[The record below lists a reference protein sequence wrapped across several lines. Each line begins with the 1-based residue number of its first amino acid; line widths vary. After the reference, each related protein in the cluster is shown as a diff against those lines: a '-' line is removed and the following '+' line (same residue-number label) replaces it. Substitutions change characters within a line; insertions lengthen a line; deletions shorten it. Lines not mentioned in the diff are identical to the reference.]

1 MLDVLPARR
10 ESAAHKRGRVVSSL
24 SMLDQI
30 EFAAFAWAQAPGG
43 PAEQAQALELAET
56 RSSHIQNTWS
66 DHVLGLALYRAG
78 RFVEADARLRDSL
91 DRDPGWE
98 FQVLDW
104 LVLAMANQRLGR
116 PDEARRWRERAESWV
131 AARVRG
137 RPGGDDRAVPE
148 HWQWRQG
155 MLLHLLLR
163 EDSALIREGLPDL
176 PDNPFAA
183 P

>member
-1 MLDVLPARR
+1 MLDVLRRTDEPAW
-10 ESAAHKRGRVVSSL
+10 L
-24 SMLDQI
+24 
-30 EFAAFAWAQAPGG
+30 EFAAHAWALAPGG
-43 PAEQAQALELAET
+43 PAERAQALTLAE
-56 RSSHIQNTWS
+56 RRASVMPNTWS

-78 RFVEADARLRDSL
+78 RFVEADARLRGSL
-91 DRDPGWE
+91 DRDPGWD
-98 FQVLDW
+98 FHVLDW
-104 LVLAMANQRLGR
+104 LVLAMAHQRLGR

-131 AARVRG
+131 AARLRG

-148 HWQWRQG
+148 NWHWRDG

-163 EDSALIREGLPDL
+163 EDSALVREGLPDL